1 MAQSERAMNTTP
13 TLGQLQA
20 EHFVMEP
27 ECIDWK
33 GVIETF
39 GGERSHP
46 VTLEPTLGIDRPVR
60 GDNGSE
66 LIAAVLQGALTTAP
80 PPPPCVRRKPC

>member
-20 EHFVMEP
+20 EHVVMEP
-27 ECIDWK
+27 ECIDWQ

-39 GGERSHP
+39 GGERNQP
-46 VTLEPTLGIDRPVR
+46 ATPEPTLGLDQPGRS
-60 GDNGSE
+60 DNGGES
-66 LIAAVLQGALTTAP
+66 ISAVLQGSLTSAP
-80 PPPPCVRRKPC
+80 PPPPCVRRKPG